1 MVVSIGNVSWNPTLL
16 VAPESEID
24 DSKKESASVVPLEL
38 FLNAPIPMYL
48 KYNINL
54 FLPILVVIS
63 QDLYV
68 LVES

>member
-38 FLNAPIPMYL
+38 FLNAPIPMFEIQYKL
-48 KYNINL
+48 IPPNIGCM
-54 FLPILVVIS
+54 ICM
-63 QDLYV
+63 Y
-68 LVES
+68 